1 MERHREGEW
10 VTTQKEEILMV
21 HALLLGRLGRVA
33 LEPTQDFKV
42 TLGNTARPSQERMK
56 FEFHLY
62 VSAPINF
69 TTCKLL

>member
-42 TLGNTARPSQERMK
+42 TLGNTARPSQNE
-56 FEFHLY
+56 
-62 VSAPINF
+62 V
-69 TTCKLL
+69 